1 MDGHQLQLA
10 KSDTH
15 GEDYTFSPSGN
26 EWILV
31 VSNRHRTKQSKRSSD
46 GNTPVLK
53 TSGLRAIVASGMQAA
68 LQSAPEA
75 DVAHQSVSE

>member
-31 VSNRHRTKQSKRSSD
+31 VSNRHRTKQSKSSD

-53 TSGLRAIVASGMQAA
+53 TSGLRAIVASGTQAA
-68 LQSAPEA
+68 LQSAHEA